1 MDKPTSTEIV
11 ERFLEFEE
19 QSDRA
24 LEVVEADPAASPVL
38 VAVVQE
44 LSRKAK
50 KAHAPVT
57 GGNPATM
64 REAIIEVEQAADSAV
79 AGRVTV
85 SLQDG
90 TQKTITAGDAY
101 TIPPGHDAWVEGDEP
116 FVGIEVMSGEQF
128 AMP

>member
-1 MDKPTSTEIV
+1 MDQLTSTEIV

-24 LEVVEADPAASPVL
+24 LEMVEADPTASPVL

-57 GGNPATM
+57 DGNLTAM
-64 REAIIEVEQAADSAV
+64 REAIIEVEQAADSAKV
-79 AGRVTV
+79 AAEA
-85 SLQDG
+85 DG
-90 TQKTITAGDAY
+90 GARARKRARQYLMPIS
-101 TIPPGHDAWVEGDEP
+101 P
-116 FVGIEVMSGEQF
+116 F
-128 AMP
+128 AR

>member
-1 MDKPTSTEIV
+1 MDTSASTESV

-24 LEVVEADPAASPVL
+24 LELVEADSAASPVL

-57 GGNPATM
+57 DGNPITV
-64 REAIIEVEQAADSAV
+64 REAIIEVEQAADSAKV
-79 AGRVTV
+79 AAEADAGAREQTRQAV
-85 SLQDG
+85 LDAHL
-90 TQKTITAGDAY
+90 TICTLKAQ
-101 TIPPGHDAWVEGDEP
+101 
-116 FVGIEVMSGEQF
+116 M
-128 AMP
+128 

>member
-1 MDKPTSTEIV
+1 MTGKEKWMDTSASTEAV

-24 LEVVEADPAASPVL
+24 LEMVEADPAASPVL

-57 GGNPATM
+57 DGNPATR
-64 REAIIEVEQAADSAV
+64 REAIIEVEQAADSAKV
-79 AGRVTV
+79 AAEA
-85 SLQDG
+85 DG
-90 TQKTITAGDAY
+90 GLREETRQAVLDAHLTICLLKAK
-101 TIPPGHDAWVEGDEP
+101 
-116 FVGIEVMSGEQF
+116 M
-128 AMP
+128 

>member
-1 MDKPTSTEIV
+1 MDQSERAETV

-24 LEVVEADPAASPVL
+24 LEVVEADPSASRVL

-57 GGNPATM
+57 DGNPAIM
-64 REAIIEVEQAADSAV
+64 REAIIEVEQAADSAKV
-79 AGRVTV
+79 AAEADEDARVETRQTV
-85 SLQDG
+85 LDAHL
-90 TQKTITAGDAY
+90 TICQLKA
-101 TIPPGHDAWVEGDEP
+101 E
-116 FVGIEVMSGEQF
+116 M
-128 AMP
+128 

>member
-1 MDKPTSTEIV
+1 MNQSTLAETV

-24 LEVVEADPAASPVL
+24 LELVEADSTASVVL

-57 GGNPATM
+57 GGDPTPM
-64 REAIIEVEQAADSAV
+64 WEAIIEVEQAADSAKV
-79 AGRVTV
+79 AAEA
-85 SLQDG
+85 DG
-90 TQKTITAGDAY
+90 GARQETRQAVLDAHLTICLLKTK
-101 TIPPGHDAWVEGDEP
+101 
-116 FVGIEVMSGEQF
+116 M
-128 AMP
+128 

>member
-1 MDKPTSTEIV
+1 MDKLTSTEIV

-24 LEVVEADPAASPVL
+24 LEMVEADSAASPVL

-57 GGNPATM
+57 DGNAATM
-64 REAIIEVEQAADSAV
+64 REAIIEVEQAADSAKV
-79 AGRVTV
+79 AAEADVGARDQTRQVV
-85 SLQDG
+85 IDAHL
-90 TQKTITAGDAY
+90 TICLLKAN
-101 TIPPGHDAWVEGDEP
+101 
-116 FVGIEVMSGEQF
+116 M
-128 AMP
+128 

>member
-1 MDKPTSTEIV
+1 MDQSASAETV

-24 LEVVEADPAASPVL
+24 LEMVEADPAASRVL

-57 GGNPATM
+57 YGNPATM
-64 REAIIEVEQAADSAV
+64 REAIIEVEQAADSAKV
-79 AGRVTV
+79 AAEA
-85 SLQDG
+85 DG
-90 TQKTITAGDAY
+90 GVRHETHQVVLDAHL
-101 TIPPGHDAWVEGDEP
+101 IICLLKAK
-116 FVGIEVMSGEQF
+116 M
-128 AMP
+128 